1 MKPSRSITSFA
12 TTAAISFGVL
22 TAFLSSNACAQS
34 CPGDLNGDGQVNG
47 ADLGALLAS
56 WGICPVLAPTISS
69 VNPNYGPQTGGTL
82 FVINGTNLNGA
93 TGVTVGGVAATILS
107 ATPTAITAT
116 TPVSATLGA
125 KNVVV
130 TAPGGMP
137 PAVGAFYYGLSWAT
151 VIEFLPNPAVV
162 TDATMRAAITATGLA
177 WRVRDTATQMEMV
190 LVPPGTFTMGCTASS
205 VNACSSNEN
214 PTHSVTLT
222 QPFYMGRYE
231 VTQSQ
236 WVARMPSN
244 PSNFQGASYPDA
256 ANRPVEQVSWNTIQ
270 GYLSV
275 TGMRLPSEA
284 EWEYACRA
292 GTTTAFNNGSS
303 DDASWPLRVG
313 TIAWYLS
320 NSGNQTHV
328 VGGKVANAL
337 GLFDMSGNVSEWVSD
352 WYDGTYYSVSPLTN
366 PLGPVSG
373 GTDRVLRGGSWYTDS
388 GLVRSSCR
396 YYLTP
401 DFTNFSNGFRVA
413 RNP

>member
-1 MKPSRSITSFA
+1 
-12 TTAAISFGVL
+12 
-22 TAFLSSNACAQS
+22 
-34 CPGDLNGDGQVNG
+34 
-47 ADLGALLAS
+47 
-56 WGICPVLAPTISS
+56 
-69 VNPNYGPQTGGTL
+69 
-82 FVINGTNLNGA
+82 
-93 TGVTVGGVAATILS
+93 
-107 ATPTAITAT
+107 
-116 TPVSATLGA
+116 
-125 KNVVV
+125 
-130 TAPGGMP
+130 
-137 PAVGAFYYGLSWAT
+137 

>member
-1 MKPSRSITSFA
+1 MKPFRSITSFA

-22 TAFLSSNACAQS
+22 TTFLSSNACAQS

-56 WGICPVLAPTISS
+56 WGICPVLAPTISL
-69 VNPNYGPQTGGTL
+69 VNPNYGPQSGGTV

-93 TGVTVGGVAATILS
+93 TSVTVGGVAATIFS
-107 ATPTAITAT
+107 ATPTVIAATAPASAT
-116 TPVSATLGA
+116 TGL
-125 KNVVV
+125 KDVVV
-130 TAPGGMP
+130 TTPGGMAT
-137 PAVGAFYYGLSWAT
+137 AVGAFEYTSVPSWAT
-151 VIEFLPNPAVV
+151 VIEFAPNPAVV

-177 WRVRDTATQMEMV
+177 WRVRDTATQMEML
-190 LVPPGTFTMGCTASS
+190 LVPPGMFTMGCTAS
-205 VNACSSNEN
+205 NQYGCNNNEN

-222 QPFYMGRYE
+222 QAFYMGRYE

-236 WVARMPSN
+236 WFARMGSN
-244 PSNFQGASYPDA
+244 PSYFQGANYPDA
-256 ANRPVEQVSWNTIQ
+256 ANRPVERVSWNTIQ
-270 GYLSV
+270 VYLSV

-303 DDASWPLRVG
+303 DDASVG

-320 NSGNQTHV
+320 NSDIQTHV
-328 VGGKVANAL
+328 VGGKAANAL
-337 GLFDMSGNVSEWVSD
+337 GLFDMSGNVWEWVND
-352 WYDGTYYSVSPLTN
+352 WYDGTYYSVSPSTN

-373 GTDRVLRGGSWYTDS
+373 SSRVLRGGSWDTNANY
-388 GLVRSSCR
+388 VRSSYR
-396 YYLTP
+396 AYGAPVGAGL
-401 DFTNFSNGFRVA
+401 NFGVRVA

>member
-22 TAFLSSNACAQS
+22 SVFLSSNACAQA

-93 TGVTVGGVAATILS
+93 TGVTVGGVAATIVS

-130 TAPGGMP
+130 TTPGGMP

-190 LVPPGTFTMGCTASS
+190 LVPPGTFTMGCTAS
-205 VNACSSNEN
+205 NLYPCISNEN

-373 GTDRVLRGGSWYTDS
+373 GTRRVLRGGSWYTDS
-388 GLVRSSCR
+388 GDVRSSAR
-396 YYLTP
+396 SYLTP
-401 DFTNFSNGFRVA
+401 DFTNFSDGFRVV